1 MILFHVWTPF
11 FPPFFLQ
18 LVGGYV
24 GIASYLNTGTKD
36 IKTNS
41 NTVFVATHDR
51 TSRKDRSSDAE
62 PMSDSNIGAPKG
74 PFKICISEVGSDKSC
89 GKERVFNPSAYKF
102 SIFGY
107 ISVMPTAGADGFP
120 AGMDH
125 LGLRMK
131 LSTVGF
137 EVESIK
143 VNNKDYDEASLHK
156 VDVTQLCVK

>member
-1 MILFHVWTPF
+1 MCGPLF
-11 FPPFFLQ
+11 FPRFFLQ

-41 NTVFVATHDR
+41 NIVFVAATQE

-62 PMSDSNIGAPKG
+62 PISDSNIGAPMG
-74 PFKICISEVGSDKSC
+74 PYKICISEVGSDKSC

-107 ISVMPTAGADGFP
+107 ISVMPTAGADGYP